1 MCSIPTVRYFLNLFA
16 GTPAVQEEK
25 ELATTISIL
34 DMFKGPDLRR
44 TLLCFVMIA
53 CQTASGVWFFIGYG
67 TYFFEIAN
75 VQNPF
80 VMSIVM
86 TCVGI
91 GVNCGMYLLRVLPR
105 RYVLIGGA
113 LGCGVRPL
121 ILAAVSSGLG
131 LITTAGKV
139 IVAMNSLFQFFYNGG
154 VGA

>member
-1 MCSIPTVRYFLNLFA
+1 MTKEEFDYELFEIQK
-16 GTPAVQEEK
+16 AVQEET
-25 ELATTISIL
+25 ELAITIGIL

-44 TLLCFVMIA
+44 TLLCFAMMA
-53 CQTASGVWFFIGYG
+53 CQTASGAWFFIGYG
-67 TYFFEIAN
+67 TYFCEITN

-86 TCVGI
+86 TCVGFT

-113 LGCGVRPL
+113 LGCGVTSL

-131 LITTAGKV
+131 LTIAAGKV
-139 IVAMNSLFQFFYNGG
+139 IVAMNTFQFF
-154 VGA
+154 